1 MKNLLRLHVERH
13 RQDRSASDDVV
24 EIENM
29 FNKKI
34 GRRIT
39 QTKYQNLKKRSTSP
53 FIDNNQGTYLADMI
67 LISNRFRYLLCATDI
82 FSKYAWIIP
91 FKDRKG
97 TTITNAFQKISDESN
112 REPNKICVYK
122 GSFIID
128 Q

>member
-39 QTKYQNLKKRSTSP
+39 QTKY
-53 FIDNNQGTYLADMI
+53 
-67 LISNRFRYLLCATDI
+67 
-82 FSKYAWIIP
+82 
-91 FKDRKG
+91 
-97 TTITNAFQKISDESN
+97 
-112 REPNKICVYK
+112 
-122 GSFIID
+122 
-128 Q
+128 